1 MNRRKS
7 IGLTYCLLLIIAAVV
22 MLLDAAGVKFF
33 NGAIKHWYL
42 LVTAFI
48 VAAGLANSLILKK
61 HGFIVVAMFFLGVFL
76 SISLLKIEL
85 KFYETWCLIPIFT
98 GFGLIVYNTLVS
110 KGITLYL
117 VGSGTMIFF
126 IALMCGII
134 TGVWRY
140 VLPVE
145 IIVFAVAFILK
156 ICIGKNNDKCGGDV
170 YYVEPS
176 DEEKNCD

>member
-22 MLLDAAGVKFF
+22 MLLDAAGVEFF
-33 NGAIKHWYL
+33 SGAINNWYL

-48 VAAGLANSLILKK
+48 VAASLANSLILKK
-61 HGFIVVAMFFLGVFL
+61 HGFIVVAMFFLGLFL
-76 SISLLKIEL
+76 SVSLLKIDL

-98 GFGLIVYNTLVS
+98 GFGLIVYNTLVN
-110 KGITLYL
+110 KGVTLYL
-117 VGSGTMIFF
+117 VGSGIMIFF

-140 VLPVE
+140 VLPIE
-145 IIVFAVAFILK
+145 IIVFAVAFVLK
-156 ICIGKNNDKCGGDV
+156 ILIGKNYDKSGDGV

-176 DEEKNCD
+176 DEEENCD